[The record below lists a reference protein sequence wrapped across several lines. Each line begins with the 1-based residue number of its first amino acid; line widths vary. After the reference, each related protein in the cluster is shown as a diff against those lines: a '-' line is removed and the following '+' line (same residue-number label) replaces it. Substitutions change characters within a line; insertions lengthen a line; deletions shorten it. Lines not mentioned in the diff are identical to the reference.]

1 MGLARPLLRV
11 LVHGRA
17 PAAWNMAVDET
28 LLDAPHGGWTLR
40 FYAWKRPTVSLGYA
54 QPFDH
59 GVDVALAQRFGMA
72 LVRRPTG
79 GRAVLHA
86 GELTYSI
93 TAPADTGILAG
104 GVSASYRRI
113 AAGLQAGL
121 RLLGAEPDVER
132 SGTAR
137 LPAHPVRPLHKGPC
151 FSARTRY
158 ELSVGG
164 RKLVGSAQR
173 RRDGRLLQHG
183 SILLDAPDRRLWAVL
198 GEGSRQ
204 AADASLGLYELL
216 SVRPTRRALV
226 ACLTRGIAEALGLP
240 ARRSQLTVTER
251 RTARRLC
258 VRYRDPQWTRRF

>member
-1 MGLARPLLRV
+1 MGLVTPLLRV

-17 PAAWNMAVDET
+17 PAAWNMAVDEA
-28 LLDAPHGGWTLR
+28 LLGAPHGGWTLR

-54 QPFDH
+54 QPFDY

-93 TAPADTGILAG
+93 TAPAETGALAG
-104 GVSASYRRI
+104 GVSASYRCI

-121 RLLGAEPDVER
+121 GLLGAEPDVER

-137 LPAHPVRPLHKGPC
+137 LPAHPVHKGPC

-183 SILLDAPDRRLWAVL
+183 SILLEAPDRRLWAVL
-198 GEGSRQ
+198 GEGSGQ
-204 AADASLGLYELL
+204 AVDASLGLYELL
-216 SVRPTRRALV
+216 SVRPTRRVLV

-258 VRYRDPQWTRRF
+258 VRYGDPQWTQRF

>member
-1 MGLARPLLRV
+1 MGLVTPLLRV

-17 PAAWNMAVDET
+17 PAAWNMAVDEA
-28 LLDAPHGGWTLR
+28 LLSAPQGGWTLR
-40 FYAWKRPTVSLGYA
+40 FYAWNRPTVSLGYA
-54 QPFDH
+54 QPFER
-59 GVDVALAQRFGMA
+59 VDVALAQRLGMA

-93 TAPADTGILAG
+93 TGPADSGVLAG

-121 RLLGAEPDVER
+121 GLLGAEPDVER
-132 SGTAR
+132 SGTAP
-137 LPAHPVRPLHKGPC
+137 LPRHKGPC

-198 GEGSRQ
+198 GEGSGQ

-216 SVRPTRRALV
+216 SVRPTRRVLV